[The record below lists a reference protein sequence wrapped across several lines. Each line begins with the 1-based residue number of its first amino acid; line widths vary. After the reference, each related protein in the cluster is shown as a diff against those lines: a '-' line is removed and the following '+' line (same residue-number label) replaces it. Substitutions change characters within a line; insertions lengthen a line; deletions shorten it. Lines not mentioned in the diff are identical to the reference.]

1 MNSEEDSKELIKK
14 IKEVENKREK
24 IEKKNRMDI
33 NNLQKE
39 NIDLMSQYEAI
50 ELKKRKL
57 ETNNKVL
64 KYQMNELVNKQKKN
78 QKKVID
84 NQNQLDF
91 LQKKSKEKDQ
101 EIKLLTNQVNTL
113 RKMVAFGTVHDPND
127 NLINDYIKK
136 LSTEN
141 ETLKYK
147 KMIERK
153 KINNQS
159 NENMGNVNNNS
170 DNIVKNENNEND
182 NDANIDNEK
191 EGNIIEKKSVEYQP
205 ENIEGQTI
213 VGIKN
218 DNNNENNQNDNANK
232 NNDEIN
238 LNI

>member
-113 RKMVAFGTVHDPND
+113 RKMVAFGTVNDPND

-182 NDANIDNEK
+182 NDANVDNEK

-205 ENIEGQTI
+205 ENIEGQTF